1 MKKHIVFIT
10 FFLLLIFSL
19 LAGCNDNN
27 VLDPKNPVTLT
38 LWHNYG
44 GQMKNTMDEM
54 VDEFNETI
62 GAKKGIIL
70 SVTSIS
76 GSATLHEKLT
86 MAANEDPGAPNLPDI
101 TTAYPKTAIILAKKG
116 LLADIGTQFTA
127 AELEAFVPRFL
138 EEGRLI
144 DNKLYVFPTAKSTEV
159 LFVNKTIFDRFASN
173 TDISFE
179 DLRTFEGIIK
189 AAARYYE
196 WTDNQTPTIKNDGKM
211 LFMPDSLFNLALVGY
226 QQLGDDFLKD
236 NRLNL
241 SSPAFSKVWDCFYEP
256 ATKGYVAIFNGYASD
271 LMKTG
276 DIICA
281 LGSTAG
287 VLFYPPTITYAN
299 NITEPVEYSI
309 LPYPVFEGGKKI
321 TIQRGSGMCVIK
333 STKEKEYAAGIF
345 LKWFTEPKQNLRF
358 VSSTGYLP
366 VSKEAFGDMMT
377 KEIENVSDQNIKK
390 LLRTAI
396 HMQKEYDFYIPPLF
410 EDFDKLQK
418 EYESKSKKIASESKD
433 KYQKLLN
440 HIDAGAAF
448 ERTGVTPAEVRAI
461 LQDSSAPNQ

>member
-1 MKKHIVFIT
+1 MKRKIIVFS
-10 FFLLLIFSL
+10 FFLLLFSFL
-19 LAGCNDNN
+19 VGCQDNKG
-27 VLDPKNPVTLT
+27 LDPKKPVTLT

-54 VDEFNETI
+54 VDEFNETV
-62 GAKKGIIL
+62 GAKNGIII

-86 MAANEDPGAPNLPDI
+86 MAANGDPGAPGLPDI
-101 TTAYPKTAIILAKKG
+101 TTAYPKTAIILVRKG
-116 LLADIGTQFTA
+116 LLADIGKQFTDKELA
-127 AELEAFVPRFL
+127 AYVPRFL

-144 DNKLYVFPTAKSTEV
+144 DDKLYVFPTAKSTEV
-159 LFVNKTIFDRFASN
+159 LFVNKTIFDRFAYA

-196 WTDNQTPTIKNDGKM
+196 WTDNQTPAIKNDGKM
-211 LFMPDSLFNLALVGY
+211 FFMPDSLFNLALVGY
-226 QQLGDDFLKD
+226 RQLGDDLLKD

-241 SSPAFSKVWDCFYEP
+241 SSPAFSRVWDCFYEP
-256 ATKGYVAIFNGYASD
+256 AVRGQVAVFDGYSSD

-287 VLFYPPTITYAN
+287 VLFYPPTVTYAN
-299 NITEPVEYSI
+299 NIKIPVEYAI

-321 TIQRGSGMCVIK
+321 AIQRGSGMCVIK

-345 LKWFTEPKQNLRF
+345 LKWFTEPRQNLRF

-366 VSKEAFGDMMT
+366 VTKDAFGDMMK
-377 KEIENVSDQNIKK
+377 KEIENTSDQNIKK
-390 LLRTAI
+390 LLQTAI
-396 HMQKEYDFYIPPLF
+396 EMQEQYDFYIPPLF
-410 EDFDKLQK
+410 DDYDKLQK
-418 EYESKSKKIASESKD
+418 EYESKLKKVASETK
-433 KYQKLLN
+433 
-440 HIDAGAAF
+440 
-448 ERTGVTPAEVRAI
+448 GVTPAEARAI
-461 LQDSSAPNQ
+461 LQGGKIPNQ